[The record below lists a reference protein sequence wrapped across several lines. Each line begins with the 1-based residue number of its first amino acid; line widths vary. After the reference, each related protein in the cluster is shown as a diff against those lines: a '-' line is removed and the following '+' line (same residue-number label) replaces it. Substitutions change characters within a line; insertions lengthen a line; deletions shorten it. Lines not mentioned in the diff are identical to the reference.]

1 MLMKLERERYDK
13 DNITE
18 NDTGIGF
25 RRTFCVLFYILIFS
39 DFDKSSPTIQRSY
52 LRCGAR

>member
-25 RRTFCVLFYILIFS
+25 RRTFCVLFYILTFS